1 MGNPYSV
8 SLILLP
14 GFSLFTLGAVRAA
27 FTVANE
33 VEGEALYRLR
43 QYSAEGEAASSQCGL
58 ALPAESLA
66 RLNVEQPGLLLLIA
80 DERIDE
86 RLGEAARR
94 QLGQQLRR
102 LGQDSVWV
110 LGACGTGAQVL
121 AQHGLL
127 DGYRAAIDWK
137 FQAEAEQ
144 RHPGTVFTQGLYEL
158 DRNRISA
165 GAGAAV
171 IDLLLHW
178 LGKRHG
184 SMFAAEV
191 AVALGLERLRG
202 GDERQPV
209 PASAQPAVGSTRLRD
224 ALELM
229 AANLAEPLQAEDIA
243 QLVGVSRRQ
252 LERLFRQHLD
262 TFPSRY
268 YLELRLKHARRQLK
282 QTTLSIQQVGL
293 ACGFTSGSHF
303 STTYRNYFGCTPRE
317 ERARHAMPLVET
329 DNAGEEME

>member
-27 FTVANE
+27 FTAANE
-33 VEGEALYRLR
+33 VEGETLYRLR
-43 QYSAEGEAASSQCGL
+43 QFSPDGEAVLSQCGL
-58 ALPAESLA
+58 PLAAEA
-66 RLNVEQPGLLLLIA
+66 MTGLNLEPPGLLLLVA
-80 DERIDE
+80 DERMDE
-86 RLGEAARR
+86 RLSEESSH

-102 LGQDSVWV
+102 LGQDGVWV

-121 AQHGLL
+121 AQYGLL
-127 DGYRAAIDWK
+127 DGYRAAIDWQ
-137 FQAEAEQ
+137 FRTEAAQ
-144 RHPGTVFTQGLYEL
+144 RFPGTVFTPGLYEL

-191 AVALGLERLRG
+191 AGALGLERLRG

-209 PASAQPAVGSTRLRD
+209 PASAQPAVGSTRLKD

-229 AANLAEPLQAEDIA
+229 AANLAEPLPAEDIA

-317 ERARHAMPLVET
+317 ERARHTMPLVENY
-329 DNAGEEME
+329 NAGEEME

>member
-1 MGNPYSV
+1 MSAYPV

-33 VEGEALYRLR
+33 VQGEALYRLR
-43 QYSAEGEAASSQCGL
+43 QYTPEGEAAWSQCGL
-58 ALPAESLA
+58 ALAAEALASL
-66 RLNVEQPGLLLLIA
+66 NPGQSGLLLLIA

-86 RLGEAARR
+86 RLSETASQ

-102 LGQDSVWV
+102 LGQDGGWV

-121 AQHGLL
+121 AHHGLL
-127 DGYRAAIDWK
+127 DGYRAAVDWQI
-137 FQAEAEQ
+137 QAEAVQ
-144 RHPGTVFTQGLYEL
+144 RYPDTVFTPGLYEL

-171 IDLLLHW
+171 LDMLLHW
-178 LGKRHG
+178 LGTRHG
-184 SMFAAEV
+184 SMFAAKV

-209 PASAQPAVGSTRLRD
+209 PASAQPAVSSARLKD

-229 AANLAEPLQAEDIA
+229 AANLAEPLPAEDIA

-282 QTTLSIQQVGL
+282 QTTHSIQQVGL

-317 ERARHAMPLVET
+317 ERARHAMPLVENH
-329 DNAGEEME
+329 NAGEDLE